1 MIKMTK
7 TLYDPEIEK
16 KGIERGIEIGLE
28 RGKIEL
34 LYKRFKLSI
43 PEIAEELDISIEH
56 VTEVVESL

>member
-1 MIKMTK
+1 MTK

-43 PEIAEELDISIEH
+43 SEIAEELNISIEH
-56 VTEVVESL
+56 VTEIVESFN

>member
-1 MIKMTK
+1 MTK
-7 TLYDPEIEK
+7 TLYDTEIEK

-56 VTEVVESL
+56 VTEIVKSFN